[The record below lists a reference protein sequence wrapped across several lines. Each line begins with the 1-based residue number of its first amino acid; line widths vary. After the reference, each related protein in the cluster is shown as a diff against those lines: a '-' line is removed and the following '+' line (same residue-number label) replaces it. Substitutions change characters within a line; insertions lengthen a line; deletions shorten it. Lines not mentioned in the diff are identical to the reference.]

1 MNSLNAPVTGAELRV
16 WREAHG
22 YSLRSLAEKLGVASS
37 STISAW
43 EGGQP
48 IPEVSQKVLRWLMR
62 GEVPF
67 ASECDGAG
75 LGERVTDALGQ
86 VEMTVTAFEECLR
99 LARAAGFGSVTEW
112 IADLVRQELHPVAER
127 SDLALVAGPV
137 ADYVTGSTAGP
148 AVREPLK
155 QAAKAF
161 LAGDAGAA
169 GEAGGTGAGR
179 RGPGKPGR
187 GR

>member
-1 MNSLNAPVTGAELRV
+1 M

-48 IPEVSQKVLRWLMR
+48 IPEVTQKVLRWLMR

-75 LGERVTDALGQ
+75 LGERV
-86 VEMTVTAFEECLR
+86 EMTVDAFEECLR
-99 LARAAGFGSVTEW
+99 LARAGGFGSVTEW
-112 IADLVRQELHPVAER
+112 IADLVRAELGSKPDGVNNPDQPNTR
-127 SDLALVAGPV
+127 V
-137 ADYVTGSTAGP
+137 DYLRT
-148 AVREPLK
+148 
-155 QAAKAF
+155 
-161 LAGDAGAA
+161 D
-169 GEAGGTGAGR
+169 
-179 RGPGKPGR
+179 GR
-187 GR
+187 GWKKPFREVEMTFPSLEAAVEAAMTKI

>member
-1 MNSLNAPVTGAELRV
+1 MTPSNAPVTGAELRV

-48 IPEVSQKVLRWLMR
+48 IPEVTQKVLRWLMR

-99 LARAAGFGSVTEW
+99 LARAAGFGSVTAW

-127 SDLALVAGPV
+127 SDLALVAGSV
-137 ADYVTGSTAGP
+137 ADYVTGSTA
-148 AVREPLK
+148 VREPLK
-155 QAAKAF
+155 EAAQAF

-179 RGPGKPGR
+179 RGSGKPGR
-187 GR
+187 ER